1 MLKAVPY
8 LNDQWLIISDLCVL
22 AEPRSY
28 VSSVARSAAVVG
40 GQPSSPVSPTF
51 ESDSLA
57 RGTSHP
63 MNPPL
68 SSSSP
73 VQKPEG

>member
-1 MLKAVPY
+1 MPSSLQY
-8 LNDQWLIISDLCVL
+8 LMFVL

-28 VSSVARSAAVVG
+28 VVSVARSAAG

-51 ESDSLA
+51 ESGSLA
-57 RGTSHP
+57 RVDSHP
-63 MNPPL
+63 FNPPL

-73 VQKPEG
+73 VQRPEG

>member
-1 MLKAVPY
+1 MLPVAQK
-8 LNDQWLIISDLCVL
+8 LTISDLCVL

-28 VSSVARSAAVVG
+28 VASVARSAAVAG

-51 ESDSLA
+51 ESGSLSRA
-57 RGTSHP
+57 DSHP
-63 MNPPL
+63 FNPPL

-73 VQKPEG
+73 VQGQEG